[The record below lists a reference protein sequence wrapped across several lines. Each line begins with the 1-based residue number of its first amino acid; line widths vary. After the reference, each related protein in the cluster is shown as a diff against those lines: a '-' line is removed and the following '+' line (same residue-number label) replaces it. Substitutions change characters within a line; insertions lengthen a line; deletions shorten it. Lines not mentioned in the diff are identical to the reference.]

1 MTASKI
7 NSVLLIGGSGFL
19 GLHLIE
25 QFYKNDSTTKISVFD
40 VRPLPEKLSKQFT
53 FDPKNIEF
61 FKGDLTSSEDV
72 SKAIKESRAEVLV
85 HSASPMHG
93 GKTEIYQKVNV
104 EGTDNALKVAK
115 KLGIKAFVYTSSA
128 GVIFNGQDIH
138 NADETWPIPEVP
150 MDSYNETK
158 AIAEDMVLKAN
169 DPSNNFYTIALRPAG
184 IFGPGDR
191 QLVPG
196 LRSVAKLGQ
205 SKFQLG
211 DNNNLFDWTYAG
223 NVADAHVLAAEKL
236 LNKDAALKASGETYF
251 ITNDTPTYFWALAR
265 TVWKADGHI
274 DKKVIVLNRPL
285 AIFAGYLS
293 EFFSKIL
300 NKEPGLTPFRVKIV
314 CAYRYHNISK
324 AKEILGYKP
333 QVGIEEGIQKT
344 LEWMDEGL

>member
-1 MTASKI
+1 MSANKI

-25 QFYKNDSTTKISVFD
+25 QFYRNDSTTKISVFD

-53 FDPKNIEF
+53 FDPKNIKF
-61 FKGDLTSSEDV
+61 F
-72 SKAIKESRAEVLV
+72 R
-85 HSASPMHG
+85 
-93 GKTEIYQKVNV
+93 
-104 EGTDNALKVAK
+104 
-115 KLGIKAFVYTSSA
+115 AFVYTSSA

-169 DPSNNFYTIALRPAG
+169 DPSSNFYTIALRPAG

-211 DNNNLFDWTYAG
+211 DNNN
-223 NVADAHVLAAEKL
+223 
-236 LNKDAALKASGETYF
+236 
-251 ITNDTPTYFWALAR
+251 
-265 TVWKADGHI
+265 
-274 DKKVIVLNRPL
+274 
-285 AIFAGYLS
+285 
-293 EFFSKIL
+293 
-300 NKEPGLTPFRVKIV
+300 
-314 CAYRYHNISK
+314 
-324 AKEILGYKP
+324 
-333 QVGIEEGIQKT
+333 
-344 LEWMDEGL
+344 